1 MPYRPVCRPGL
12 DIAVASLDELHAMGG
27 ADFLA
32 SPHRLDFHQIMLVT
46 TGRGTFE
53 IDSTSVECQAG
64 TLLWTRPNQVIQSC
78 PESGMDA
85 DIIMFTEAFPLK
97 MSVHMGMLDDV
108 LRPSHWQLCDTEL
121 SAFQRVLSVLKEEF
135 ERPDQGLGEE
145 LLKHLLAVVLL
156 HIDQLCRSRHH
167 EVEASTLSTEQSELF
182 LRFRREL
189 DRHYPDTRLVEDY
202 ATALNCSTRALT
214 RACRTVAGTSAKD
227 VIDARVALEA
237 RRLLAHTDLP
247 ITAIARRLGFSEVTN
262 FGKFFVRRVRMTP
275 GAFRREAKTGN
286 Q

>member
-12 DIAVASLDELHAMGG
+12 AIAVASLCGLRGMGDM
-27 ADFLA
+27 DFLA
-32 SPHRLDFHQIMLVT
+32 SPHRLDFHQIVLVT
-46 TGRGTFE
+46 AGRGTYE
-53 IDSTSVECQAG
+53 IDSTPLECQAG
-64 TLLWTRPNQVIQSC
+64 TLLWTRPSQVIRSC
-78 PESGMDA
+78 PQPDMEA
-85 DIIMFTEAFPLK
+85 DIIMFTEAFPLQ
-97 MSVHMGMLDDV
+97 MSAHMGMLDDA
-108 LRPSHWQLCDTEL
+108 LRPSHWQLCPVEL
-121 SAFQRVLSVLKEEF
+121 SAFQRVLSVLREEF

-167 EVEASTLSTEQSELF
+167 EVAASTLSTEQSELF

-189 DRHYPDTRLVEDY
+189 DRQYRDTRLVEDY

-237 RRLLAHTDLP
+237 RRLLVHTDLP
-247 ITAIARRLGFSEVTN
+247 ITAIARQLGFSEVTN
-262 FGKFFVRRVRMTP
+262 FGKFFARRVSMTP